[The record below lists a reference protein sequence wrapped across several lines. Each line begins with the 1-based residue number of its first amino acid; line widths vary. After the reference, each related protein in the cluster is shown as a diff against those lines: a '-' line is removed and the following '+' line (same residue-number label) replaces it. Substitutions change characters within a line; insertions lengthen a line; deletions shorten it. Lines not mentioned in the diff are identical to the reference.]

1 MKLAPAIVLACCA
14 ALAIAGC
21 KKPPEVADKPRAR
34 AVTVVK
40 LEPRA
45 IVGSL
50 SASGDLAPR
59 EEAAVAPEVSGY
71 RVSRVLADVGDYVRA
86 GQTLV
91 QLDPALLEAQI
102 ASAQAQAAQAEDQA
116 RRVADL
122 DGAGVL
128 SHEQIAQRRFQA
140 DVARANL
147 RQLQTQRRKM
157 AVTAPVSG
165 LILERNVR
173 PGDLSAATTTPWF
186 RLARDGQVELA
197 AQVSQDDLSRIRPG
211 QKATVTLPNG
221 ASAVGSVRIIS
232 PQIDAQTKL
241 GTVRILLPVRSDIRS
256 GGFGRAVFDDV
267 ASQSLAL
274 PESAI
279 RYDANGASVMV
290 IDADNRVRRAP
301 VQTGRRGSGLVQ
313 ILKGP
318 PQGSRV
324 VQNAASFLLDGDQ
337 VQVIE
342 AKAQTAGARPAA
354 KSAGAK

>member
-1 MKLAPAIVLACCA
+1 MKLAPALVVACCA
-14 ALAIAGC
+14 ALALAGC

-40 LEPRA
+40 LEPRS

-50 SASGDLAPR
+50 SASGDLLPR

-71 RVSRVLADVGDYVRA
+71 RVSRVLVDVGDYVRA

-102 ASAQAQAAQAEDQA
+102 ASAQAQAAQADDQA
-116 RRVADL
+116 RRVAGL

-128 SHEQIAQRRFQA
+128 SQEQIAQRRFQA

-157 AVTAPVSG
+157 AVAAPVSG

-186 RLARDGQVELA
+186 RMARDGQVELA

-290 IDADNRVRRAP
+290 IGADNRVRRVA

-313 ILKGP
+313 IVKGP
-318 PQGSRV
+318 PEGSRV

-342 AKAQTAGARPAA
+342 AKAAAGRPAA
-354 KSAGAK
+354 KPAGAK